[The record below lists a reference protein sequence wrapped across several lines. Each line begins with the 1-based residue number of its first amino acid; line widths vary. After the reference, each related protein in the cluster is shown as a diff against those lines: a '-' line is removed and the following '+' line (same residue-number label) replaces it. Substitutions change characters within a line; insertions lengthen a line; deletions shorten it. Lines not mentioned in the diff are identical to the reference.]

1 VGRDLANTTNSNGG
15 VPSNISKKW
24 VSLLDAQTRAQMEWV
39 LRRDWRVADT
49 CEEKRLST
57 NRYNYAEGRTILR
70 SKTGRVSLVSV
81 HRRLRSFRDILVDPD
96 HRRYTK
102 RKHRRDRMTTSQF
115 LDSSVFVNLVELTSK
130 TKNISYID
138 AILDICR
145 TRNIEVESIPE
156 LLTPKLR
163 KLIQNEATN
172 AHMLKKGTGK
182 KLPI

>member
-1 VGRDLANTTNSNGG
+1 
-15 VPSNISKKW
+15 
-24 VSLLDAQTRAQMEWV
+24 
-39 LRRDWRVADT
+39 
-49 CEEKRLST
+49 
-57 NRYNYAEGRTILR
+57 
-70 SKTGRVSLVSV
+70 
-81 HRRLRSFRDILVDPD
+81 
-96 HRRYTK
+96 
-102 RKHRRDRMTTSQF
+102 MTTSQF